1 MFRPIAAV
9 ALCLTLA
16 SSALAWDPLFS
27 LDDVLDQQVANQVED
42 SVEQGVESSVTGQV
56 ENVID
61 AEVEGSVEQI
71 AEQQAEDLVVETLS
85 ESAEE
90 QAETSVEQAVD
101 SVIQDSVEEQVAESS
116 EQQLEAQVAD
126 AVEDSVEAGVDEQV
140 TEIVIDASEE
150 RIVLEIEELV
160 GAAESELTRR
170 EDYFHLGD
178 WLLLARPEV
187 FDELYREGFI
197 FDDTTE
203 LPGLELR
210 MGVATAPAS
219 FDIDEARAGVM
230 QVVGGGDI
238 EVDMNHIYTAGV
250 PGASNWA
257 EGLDPGLAL
266 PFPAL
271 PRGAS
276 LRIGMADSSVD
287 LEHPALSDARIS
299 AQDFLSTSDGVPPRD
314 HGTAI
319 ASILVGRSDVLTGIA
334 PTAELF
340 AAGVFESDGK
350 RGEYAST
357 VNLLRALDW
366 LVRQNVTVINLSL
379 AGPPNRLLEHA
390 INKITGAGVVV
401 VAAAGNGGPMA
412 QPFYPAAYERVV
424 AVTAVDARQRVY
436 RLANRGRYVDV
447 SAPGVDVR
455 HARAGGGYATSS
467 GTSYAVP
474 FAALAAARV
483 KALSPSVDAV
493 NALRSGARDL
503 GDPGF
508 DEIYGYG
515 LLQPEAATANS
526 D

>member
-1 MFRPIAAV
+1 MFRPLAAI
-9 ALCLTLA
+9 ALCMTVA
-16 SSALAWDPLFS
+16 SSVSAWDPLFS
-27 LDDVLDQQVANQVED
+27 LDDVLDQQVANEVED
-42 SVEQGVESSVTGQV
+42 SVEQGVESSVADQV
-56 ENVID
+56 ESVVE

-71 AEQQAEDLVVETLS
+71 AEQQAEDLVVETLT

-116 EQQLEAQVAD
+116 EQQLESQVAD
-126 AVEDSVEAGVDEQV
+126 AVEDTVEADVEEQV

-187 FDELYREGFI
+187 FEELYREGFI
-197 FDDTTE
+197 FDDTTD

-250 PGASNWA
+250 PGTSNWA

-266 PFPAL
+266 PFPAM

-287 LEHPALSDARIS
+287 LDHPALSGATIS
-299 AQDFLSTSDGVPPRD
+299 AQDFLSTSDAPPRD

-319 ASILVGRSDVLTGIA
+319 ASILVGQSEVLTGIA

-366 LVRQNVTVINLSL
+366 LVRQSVTVINLSL

-412 QPFYPAAYERVV
+412 QPFYPAAYDRVV

-436 RLANRGRYVDV
+436 RLANRGSYVDV

-455 HARAGGGYATSS
+455 HALAGGGYSTSS

-483 KALSPSVDAV
+483 KALSPTVDPV

-515 LLQPEAATANS
+515 LLQPDSAGGA